1 MSQAPLQAAY
11 TSQFKK
17 DWKRC
22 QKAHQAMGA
31 LRDVVEKLIK
41 RVPLEPKHKD
51 HQLGGNNKDFRE
63 CHVRPAW
70 LLAYM
75 IKNGEITFTRTGSH
89 AELFGK

>member
-1 MSQAPLQAAY
+1 MNPSPFLPAY

-22 QKAHQAMGA
+22 QKTQLPMDE
-31 LRDVVEKLIK
+31 LQDVMERLIK

-51 HQLGGNNKDFRE
+51 HQLSGNNKDFRE
-63 CHVRPAW
+63 CHVRPDW

-75 IKNGEITFTRTGSH
+75 IQGNEITFTRTGSH